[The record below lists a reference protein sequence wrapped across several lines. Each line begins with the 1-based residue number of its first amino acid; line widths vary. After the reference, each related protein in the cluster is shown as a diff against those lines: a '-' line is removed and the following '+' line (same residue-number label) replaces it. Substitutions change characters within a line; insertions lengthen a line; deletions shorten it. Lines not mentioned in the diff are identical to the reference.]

1 MDLDRIEEGFRLILE
16 GLGIAD
22 RPGVEKTPQRVAALY
37 REIFNGLEIDPGSII
52 TPIKGESYDEM
63 VLVKGI
69 PFYSIC
75 EHHFLP
81 FMGEAHIAYIP
92 NKGQIV
98 GISKL
103 ARALEVLASRPQ
115 VQERLTTELVDLI
128 SVAIKPIGAMVVIS
142 AEHLCMAMRG
152 IKKPHAKV
160 ITSAVRGA
168 FRNSETTRAEMLE
181 LLK

>member
-1 MDLDRIEEGFRLILE
+1 MDLNKIEKGVKMILD
-16 GLGIAD
+16 GLGIKD
-22 RPGVEKTPQRVAALY
+22 HPGVQQTPQRVAMFY
-37 REIFNGLEIDPGSII
+37 KEIFKGLETDPTKII
-52 TPIKGESYDEM
+52 KPIKGESYDEM
-63 VLVKGI
+63 VLVKDI

-75 EHHFLP
+75 EHHMLP

-92 NKGQIV
+92 SKGQIV

-128 SVAIKPIGAMVVIS
+128 TDGIKPLGAMVVIK
-142 AEHLCMAMRG
+142 AEHLCMSMRG
-152 IKKPHAKV
+152 VKKPHAYV

-168 FRNSETTRAEMLE
+168 FRTNETTRGEMLE

>member
-1 MDLDRIEEGFRLILE
+1 MDLKKIEKGVEMVLE
-16 GLGIAD
+16 GLGIKD
-22 RPGVEKTPQRVAALY
+22 HPGVRQTPQRVAMFY
-37 REIFNGLEIDPGSII
+37 QEIFKGLETDPTKII
-52 TPIKGESYDEM
+52 KPIKGESYDEM
-63 VLVKGI
+63 VLVKDI

-75 EHHFLP
+75 EHHMLP

-128 SVAIKPIGAMVVIS
+128 TDGIKPLGAMVVIK
-142 AEHLCMAMRG
+142 AEHLCMSMRG
-152 IKKPHAKV
+152 VKKPHAHV

-168 FRNSETTRAEMLE
+168 FRTNDTTRAEMLE